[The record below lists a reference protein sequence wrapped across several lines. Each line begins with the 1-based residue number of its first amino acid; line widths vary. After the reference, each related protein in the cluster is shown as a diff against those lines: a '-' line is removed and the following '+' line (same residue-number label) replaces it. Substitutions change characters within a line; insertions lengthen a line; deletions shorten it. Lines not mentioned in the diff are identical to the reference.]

1 MQIRKRRNPVCE
13 FAQVSPLWP
22 PWCAPPVSESE
33 QLQPLARRLIAPPPP
48 DFTCP
53 DQTVCVF
60 DESGYVGNHDPLATP
75 SHHSVWIQ
83 LPFLAESINDN
94 SNSAVQLY
102 SDLSGKYQCVTGK
115 ENLPSSSEL
124 DWIFISYNEPNCDEV
139 RPFP

>member
-1 MQIRKRRNPVCE
+1 
-13 FAQVSPLWP
+13 
-22 PWCAPPVSESE
+22 
-33 QLQPLARRLIAPPPP
+33 
-48 DFTCP
+48 
-53 DQTVCVF
+53 VCVF

-139 RPFP
+139 PPFP